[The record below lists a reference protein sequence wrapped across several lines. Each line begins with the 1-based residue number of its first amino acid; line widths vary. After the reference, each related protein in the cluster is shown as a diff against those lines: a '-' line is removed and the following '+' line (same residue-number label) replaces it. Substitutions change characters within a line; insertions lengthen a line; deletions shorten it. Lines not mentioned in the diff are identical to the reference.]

1 MSAKEMYTTHDISA
15 ICGVA
20 LTTVAAWIDKGKLR
34 GFRTPG
40 GHRRVKRTDV
50 VNFLRQYSMPVPT
63 ELEEDKCNVV
73 LVQPD
78 ADLARMSTEAIEE
91 DGGYRVEVASSALQA
106 GVAVTGGKADMVVV
120 DLDTPGL
127 DAVDLTRVIRSNPKT
142 RRIPVLIL
150 GNPGEQEVEELT
162 QSGASDFLMKP
173 FDGRRVLKKVRRHC
187 PPPVRY

>member
-20 LTTVAAWIDKGKLR
+20 LTTVASWIDKGKLG

-50 VNFLRQYSMPVPT
+50 IKFLREYSMPVPA
-63 ELEEDKCNVV
+63 ELEDDKCNVV
-73 LVQPD
+73 LVEPD
-78 ADLARMSTEAIEE
+78 PDLARMSIEAIEE

-106 GVAVTGGKADMVVV
+106 GVAVTRGKADMVVV

-127 DAVDLTRVIRSNPKT
+127 DATDLTRVIRSNPKT
-142 RRIPVLIL
+142 RRIPVLAL

-162 QSGASDFLMKP
+162 QAGVSDFLMKP

>member
-1 MSAKEMYTTHDISA
+1 MYTTHDISA